1 VAHTLERLY
10 SGLGEVGDTAAP
22 GLMVLIDEAHL
33 IFDGATAAIVRRIEQ
48 ITRLIR
54 SKGVGL
60 IYVTQSPSDLPH
72 IVAGQLATR
81 IQHALR
87 ASTPQHH
94 KALKAAAET
103 MPGSINAAS
112 ILGLATGQAMVS
124 TPDKAGKPLPGRVVA
139 IQRGRLPLHAVDLPP
154 ASVPRQRLRPGEP
167 SRAAPAATRP
177 KPWWHWP

>member
-1 VAHTLERLY
+1 
-10 SGLGEVGDTAAP
+10 DTAAP

-103 MPGSINAAS
+103 MPGSINAA
-112 ILGLATGQAMVS
+112 
-124 TPDKAGKPLPGRVVA
+124 
-139 IQRGRLPLHAVDLPP
+139 
-154 ASVPRQRLRPGEP
+154 
-167 SRAAPAATRP
+167 
-177 KPWWHWP
+177 